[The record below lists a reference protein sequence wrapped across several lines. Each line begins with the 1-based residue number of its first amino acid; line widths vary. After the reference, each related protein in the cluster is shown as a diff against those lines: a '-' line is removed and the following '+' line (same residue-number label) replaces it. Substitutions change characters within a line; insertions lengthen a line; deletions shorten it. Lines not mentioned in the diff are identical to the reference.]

1 MVLLERDADEDRDED
16 LPLLLTL
23 LFDELLRTA
32 ELLPELEDLVRTL
45 GDDLLEVDLIDD
57 PILLIARLP
66 ELLVITEEPLERT
79 VVDLVLEILEDRLL
93 LFDLVLFT
101 EELEPDERVLLTL
114 DPLLLPERVF
124 LTIPDERPVFLEV
137 LPVYLGSEP
146 VLLLVRVTPVEVDR
160 PVEVFVTPEP
170 VRPVVIRVTAVLLLD
185 RVLVPVAPEV
195 TVPFP
200 LLYNPELRVRVLF
213 LFLW

>member
-1 MVLLERDADEDRDED
+1 M
-16 LPLLLTL
+16 
-23 LFDELLRTA
+23 
-32 ELLPELEDLVRTL
+32 VRTL
-45 GDDLLEVDLIDD
+45 GDDLLEVDIIDD
-57 PILLIARLP
+57 PILLTARLP

-101 EELEPDERVLLTL
+101 EELEPDERFLPVFRTVDEPLLVERVLLTL

-124 LTIPDERPVFLEV
+124 LTVPDERPVFLEV
-137 LPVYLGSEP
+137 LPVYLGLEP
-146 VLLLVRVTPVEVDR
+146 VLLPVRVTPLEVDR

-170 VRPVVIRVTAVLLLD
+170 VRPVVVRVTAVLLLD

-200 LLYNPELRVRVLF
+200 LLYNPELRARVLL